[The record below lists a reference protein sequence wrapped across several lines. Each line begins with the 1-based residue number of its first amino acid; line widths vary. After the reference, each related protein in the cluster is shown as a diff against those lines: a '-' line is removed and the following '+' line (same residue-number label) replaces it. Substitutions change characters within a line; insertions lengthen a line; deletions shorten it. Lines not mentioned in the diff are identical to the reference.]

1 MNGSGS
7 YRVEGCCRGFLESLV
22 GPVFAEQSE
31 SHGVDAFLETL
42 TPVYLHCVVVGLKR
56 REHDNNL
63 IAQCPDGRVM
73 ELL

>member
-42 TPVYLHCVVVGLKR
+42 TPIDLHCVVVGLKSR
-56 REHDNNL
+56 
-63 IAQCPDGRVM
+63 A
-73 ELL
+73 